1 MRKML
6 LAGAVIA
13 LGGSTIAAQAQNAT
27 PNQPAASA
35 PQTAA
40 PPTRGMMPPGMGGGE
55 MPASM
60 RGDEMPT
67 RMRGGAM
74 FNTRAAILHF
84 RVGELSMTIK
94 CADDESIRVCVTAA
108 TALLDKVREKPSA
121 GESSLIGLIP
131 SGKTGNPRFETLEF
145 SVNWTGPEGHGCR
158 RTAPFC

>member
-13 LGGSTIAAQAQNAT
+13 LGSSTLAAQAQNAA

-40 PPTRGMMPPGMGGGE
+40 PPTRGMMSPGMGGGE
-55 MPASM
+55 MPGPM

-94 CADDESIRVCVTAA
+94 CADDESTQVCVTAA
-108 TALLDKVREKPSA
+108 TALLDKVRQ
-121 GESSLIGLIP
+121 
-131 SGKTGNPRFETLEF
+131 NPP
-145 SVNWTGPEGHGCR
+145 PENHR
-158 RTAPFC
+158 